1 MLVKIIIQFRICLKK
16 NIIKQVKIN
25 KKKKKK
31 HKNKIYSCANS
42 VKIIMLHIILIM
54 YIIIY
59 KFISVQTNSVSYLN
73 LRTAK

>member
-25 KKKKKK
+25 KKNI
-31 HKNKIYSCANS
+31 NKIYSCANS
-42 VKIIMLHIILIM
+42 VKIIMLHIILNM

>member
-25 KKKKKK
+25 KKK

-42 VKIIMLHIILIM
+42 VKIIMLHIILNM